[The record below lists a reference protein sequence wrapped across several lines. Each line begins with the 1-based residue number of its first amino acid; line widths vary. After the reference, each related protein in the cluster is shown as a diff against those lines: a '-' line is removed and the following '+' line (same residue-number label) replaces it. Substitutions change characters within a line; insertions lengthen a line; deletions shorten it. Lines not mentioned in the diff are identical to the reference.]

1 MKKDIYLKLSFSE
14 NQIKAIEQYAE
25 LMETTKAGSIMHM
38 IDICSFIGDLS
49 NKVMPALSAIE
60 QRPEFNEL
68 MLLPPSEQ
76 ALIQY
81 YKLKSELVKLS
92 ILHKKWEPVNKIEWS
107 VDKIK

>member
-49 NKVMPALSAIE
+49 NKVMPALNAIE
-60 QRPEFNEL
+60 TRPEFNEL
-68 MLLPPSEQ
+68 MLSQNNEQ

-92 ILHKKWEPVNKIEWS
+92 ILHKKWERVNKIEWN
-107 VDKIK
+107 VNKIK

>member
-14 NQIKAIEQYAE
+14 KQNKAIEKYAE
-25 LMETTKAGSIMHM
+25 LKETTKAGSIMHM

-49 NKVMPALSAIE
+49 NKVMPALNAIE
-60 QRPEFNEL
+60 TRPEFNEL
-68 MLLPPSEQ
+68 MLSQNNEQ

-92 ILHKKWEPVNKIEWS
+92 ILHKKWERVNKIEWN
-107 VDKIK
+107 VNKIK

>member
-1 MKKDIYLKLSFSE
+1 MRKDIYLKLSFSE

-49 NKVMPALSAIE
+49 NKVMPALNAIE
-60 QRPEFNEL
+60 TRPEFNEL
-68 MLLPPSEQ
+68 MLSGNSEQ

-92 ILHKKWEPVNKIEWS
+92 ILSKKWERVNKIEWS